1 MFLFTKQ
8 NVRHCEPRQGYI
20 QPPNQQQ
27 VLGDF
32 QHFFQMRF
40 YLLWCRGSFESQIA
54 VLQHFRFGQTSDQRS
69 ADCYTSDDTFLFWGS
84 WSFFHDLGHFFQVRF
99 YLLWYFWWP
108 SAGLLLST
116 KLMWE
121 RRSQIGD
128 LNSQQGSI
136 FTDCLS
142 AKKGSLNAHIA

>member
-1 MFLFTKQ
+1 MVVGDFGGRQVFLFTKQ

-84 WSFFHDLGHFFQVRF
+84 WSFFPRSWSPFPRKILSAVV
-99 YLLWYFWWP
+99 LLVAISWTVAVYKTNVGKAQP
-108 SAGLLLST
+108 D
-116 KLMWE
+116 
-121 RRSQIGD
+121 RRSQF
-128 LNSQQGSI
+128 STRKH
-136 FTDCLS
+136 F
-142 AKKGSLNAHIA
+142 H